1 MSAPGAGRTLCP
13 AVRAA
18 LRVPGA
24 AVAAE
29 RRRQPGP
36 DRSVHSPGCVRPA
49 RSGLGFPTECPR
61 GARRADLRA
70 AAAATLGAPRLP
82 RSGSGF
88 GTARPAAPG
97 HGGSARGRVSSAG
110 HDPALPRASLA

>member
-1 MSAPGAGRTLCP
+1 MIAPGAGSTLGP

-24 AVAAE
+24 AGAAE
-29 RRRQPGP
+29 QRRQPGP
-36 DRSVHSPGCVRPA
+36 DRSGHSPGRVRPA

-61 GARRADLRA
+61 GARRADPRA
-70 AAAATLGAPRLP
+70 ASALGARRLSP
-82 RSGSGF
+82 SGSVF
-88 GTARPAAPG
+88 GTASAPAPG

-110 HDPALPRASLA
+110 HDPALPRAPLA